1 MYAHKA
7 AFNPAIWTHSNPGN
21 LIAVGRSGYDL
32 SLEAASDKHDMS
44 RKLADRFNEWSD
56 DRLPIPSLYL
66 KIEEVKKVLQ

>member
-1 MYAHKA
+1 
-7 AFNPAIWTHSNPGN
+7 
-21 LIAVGRSGYDL
+21 
-32 SLEAASDKHDMS
+32 MS